1 MHGAATTMWTPIR
14 QFIDRHDAFL
24 VTSHINPD
32 GDAIGS
38 ERGLA
43 MFLRSLGKT
52 AVTMNSTETPE
63 ALRFLDPEGEIRVF
77 GEPGTRELLDT
88 VDAAFIVDVNNWEH
102 LGHIGRALQSRSLP
116 RACIDH
122 HQDSTPEFAN
132 HTVSDTTAAAT
143 GLLIMEL
150 IRSMAGTLTRPL
162 AEQLYAAIITDTG
175 TFRFSNTDARVL
187 RAAAELCDAGVNPF
201 EMHRQVFGSKGWG
214 AGRLLGPVL
223 STLESTAGGRLAW
236 ISATLEMVNNA
247 GATYDDM
254 DGFADLVRAIK
265 GVELVI
271 FFKETTEGDI
281 KVSLRSNGKV
291 DAHAIAKH
299 FGGGG
304 HTMASGMRLPGP
316 MQHAIDMVARECL
329 RLPVFSGR

>member
-1 MHGAATTMWTPIR
+1 MWNPIV
-14 QFIDRHDAFL
+14 QFINRHDVFL

-43 MFLRSLGKT
+43 LFLRSLGKR
-52 AVTMNSTETPE
+52 VVVMNSTETPE
-63 ALRFLDPEGEIRVF
+63 PLRFLDPDDEVRVF
-77 GEPGTRELLDT
+77 GEPGTRELIDT
-88 VDAAFIVDVNNWEH
+88 VDATIIVDVNNWEH
-102 LGHIGRALQSRSLP
+102 LGHIGRALQARSIA
-116 RACIDH
+116 RVCIDH
-122 HQDSTPEFAN
+122 HQDTMPDFAQ
-132 HTVSDTTAAAT
+132 HTVSDTSAAAT
-143 GLLIMEL
+143 GLLILEL
-150 IRSMAGTLTRPL
+150 IHAMGGTLTTPI

-187 RAAAELCDAGVNPF
+187 RAAAELCEAGVNPF

-223 STLESTAGGRLAW
+223 STLESTAGGKLAW
-236 ISATLEMVNNA
+236 LSATLEMVNNA

-254 DGFADLVRAIK
+254 DGFVDLVRAIK
-265 GVELVI
+265 GVELVV

-316 MQHAIDMVARECL
+316 MQHAVDMVTRECL
-329 RLPVFSGR
+329 KLPVFSGR